1 MEFMSRPT
9 KPDDTKR
16 YERLSFW
23 LSMTALITP
32 AKDLDRNLAL
42 QKATITAYKI
52 NSSRTS
58 AQQISAN
65 SQTNITLLFN
75 DSAQGLL
82 SQNIL
87 YTPAQL
93 CLLKRL
99 PCLKNFKY
107 NLLRTV
113 DNSLWYKAIPL

>member
-1 MEFMSRPT
+1 MSRPT
-9 KPDDTKR
+9 KSDETKR
-16 YERLSFW
+16 YERFSFW

-32 AKDLDRNLAL
+32 AKHLDRNLAL
-42 QKATITAYKI
+42 QKATITAYKN

-65 SQTNITLLFN
+65 SQTNITLLIN

-93 CLLKRL
+93 CLLKKTAM
-99 PCLKNFKY
+99 PQKF
-107 NLLRTV
+107 
-113 DNSLWYKAIPL
+113 

>member
-1 MEFMSRPT
+1 MSRPT
-9 KPDDTKR
+9 KPDETKR
-16 YERLSFW
+16 YERFSFW

-42 QKATITAYKI
+42 QKATITAYKN

-65 SQTNITLLFN
+65 SQTNITLFIN

-93 CLLKRL
+93 CLLKKL

-113 DNSLWYKAIPL
+113 DNSLCYKAIPL